1 MSEEQTK
8 KKPTSR
14 PSVRPARRAKKKAK
28 RQASAGES
36 IRTRLKKR
44 SEQRAEKRAEKQA
57 AKLSARQGAKLSAKQ
72 GAKQGAEKGVAK
84 TADKGSKAAAGK
96 GAAVLG
102 FFKPSQGDAP
112 KGAAGIARF
121 FRVPVIVCAAVL
133 VALALLYG
141 PARDLYCAWR
151 ENGALQEQD
160 VKTLSE
166 KEQIQEDI
174 SDLTSKD
181 GIKDQARE
189 LGYVEDGET
198 RIIVEGGDEPEEP
211 DVVTSHDN
219 DEGDDNGYLGFFD
232 FFFGY
237 EGEQ

>member
-1 MSEEQTK
+1 MSKEQTK
-8 KKPTSR
+8 KRPTSR
-14 PSVRPARRAKKKAK
+14 PSVRPARRAKKKAE
-28 RQASAGES
+28 RQASAGEG
-36 IRTRLKKR
+36 IRARLKKR

-57 AKLSARQGAKLSAKQ
+57 AKLSAR
-72 GAKQGAEKGVAK
+72 QGAEKGVAK

-102 FFKPSQGDAP
+102 FFKPPQGDAP

-121 FRVPVIVCAAVL
+121 FRAPVIVCAAVL

-198 RIIVEGGDEPEEP
+198 RIIVEGGDDPEEP
-211 DVVTSHDN
+211 DVVASHDD

>member
-14 PSVRPARRAKKKAK
+14 PSVRPANRAKRRAE

-36 IRTRLKKR
+36 ISTRLKKR
-44 SEQRAEKRAEKQA
+44 SEQRAEKHAEKQA
-57 AKLSARQGAKLSAKQ
+57 AKQGAR
-72 GAKQGAEKGVAK
+72 QGAEKGVAK
-84 TADKGSKAAAGK
+84 TADKGPKVAAGK

-102 FFKPSQGDAP
+102 FFKPSQDDAAP
-112 KGAAGIARF
+112 KGAAGIVRF

-181 GIKDQARE
+181 GVKDQARE

-198 RIIVEGGDEPEEP
+198 RIIVEGGEEPEEP
-211 DVVTSHDN
+211 DVVASHDD
-219 DEGDDNGYLGFFD
+219 DEGEDRGYLGFFD

>member
-14 PSVRPARRAKKKAK
+14 PSVRPANRAKRRAE

-36 IRTRLKKR
+36 ISTSLKKR

-57 AKLSARQGAKLSAKQ
+57 AKQGAR
-72 GAKQGAEKGVAK
+72 QGAEKGVAK
-84 TADKGSKAAAGK
+84 TADKGPKAAAGK

-102 FFKPSQGDAP
+102 FFKPSQDDAVP
-112 KGAAGIARF
+112 KGAAGIVRF

-181 GIKDQARE
+181 GVKDQARE

-198 RIIVEGGDEPEEP
+198 RIIVEGGEEPEEP
-211 DVVTSHDN
+211 DVVASHDD
-219 DEGDDNGYLGFFD
+219 DEGEDHGYLGFFD

-237 EGEQ
+237 EEEQ

>member
-14 PSVRPARRAKKKAK
+14 PSVRPANRAKRRAE

-36 IRTRLKKR
+36 ISTRLKKR

-57 AKLSARQGAKLSAKQ
+57 AKKA
-72 GAKQGAEKGVAK
+72 AKQGAEKGVAK
-84 TADKGSKAAAGK
+84 TADKGPKAAAGK

-102 FFKPSQGDAP
+102 FFKPSQDDAAP

-181 GIKDQARE
+181 GVKDQARE

-198 RIIVEGGDEPEEP
+198 RIIVEGGEEPEEP
-211 DVVTSHDN
+211 DVVASHDD
-219 DEGDDNGYLGFFD
+219 DEGEDRGYLGFFD

>member
-8 KKPTSR
+8 KRPTSR
-14 PSVRPARRAKKKAK
+14 PSVRPARRAKKKAE
-28 RQASAGES
+28 RQASAGEG
-36 IRTRLKKR
+36 IRARLKKR

-57 AKLSARQGAKLSAKQ
+57 AKLSARQGA
-72 GAKQGAEKGVAK
+72 EKGVAK
-84 TADKGSKAAAGK
+84 TADKGSRAAAGK

-211 DVVTSHDN
+211 DVVASHDN
-219 DEGDDNGYLGFFD
+219 DEEDDNGYLGFFD

>member
-8 KKPTSR
+8 KRPTSR
-14 PSVRPARRAKKKAK
+14 PSARPAKRAKKKAE

-36 IRTRLKKR
+36 ISTRLKKR

-57 AKLSARQGAKLSAKQ
+57 AKK
-72 GAKQGAEKGVAK
+72 GAKQGAEKGPAR
-84 TADKGSKAAAGK
+84 TADRGPKAAAGK

-102 FFKPSQGDAP
+102 FFKPSQDDSAP
-112 KGAAGIARF
+112 KGAAGLVRF

-181 GIKDQARE
+181 GVKDQARE

-198 RIIVEGGDEPEEP
+198 RIIVEGGEEPEEP
-211 DVVTSHDN
+211 DVVASHDD
-219 DEGDDNGYLGFFD
+219 DEGEDHGYLGFFD

>member
-14 PSVRPARRAKKKAK
+14 PSVRPAKRAKKRAE

-36 IRTRLKKR
+36 IRTRLKKCSEQR
-44 SEQRAEKRAEKQA
+44 AEQRAEKRA
-57 AKLSARQGAKLSAKQ
+57 AKKAAKQ
-72 GAKQGAEKGVAK
+72 GARQGAEKGVAK
-84 TADKGSKAAAGK
+84 TADKGPKAAAGK

-102 FFKPSQGDAP
+102 FFKPSQDDAAP
-112 KGAAGIARF
+112 KGAAGIVRF

-181 GIKDQARE
+181 GVKDQARE

-198 RIIVEGGDEPEEP
+198 RIIVEGGEEPEEP
-211 DVVTSHDN
+211 DVVASHDD
-219 DEGDDNGYLGFFD
+219 DEGEDHGYLGFFD
-232 FFFGY
+232 FVFGY
-237 EGEQ
+237 EEEQ

>member
-14 PSVRPARRAKKKAK
+14 PSVRPAKRAKKRAE

-36 IRTRLKKR
+36 IRTRLKKCSER
-44 SEQRAEKRAEKQA
+44 RAEQRAEKRA
-57 AKLSARQGAKLSAKQ
+57 AKKAAKQ
-72 GAKQGAEKGVAK
+72 GARQGAEKGVAK
-84 TADKGSKAAAGK
+84 TADKGPKAAAGT

-102 FFKPSQGDAP
+102 FFKPSQDDAAP
-112 KGAAGIARF
+112 KGAAGIVRF

-181 GIKDQARE
+181 GVKDQARE

-198 RIIVEGGDEPEEP
+198 RIIVEGGEEPEEP
-211 DVVTSHDN
+211 DVVASHDD
-219 DEGDDNGYLGFFD
+219 DEGEDHGYLGFFD

>member
-14 PSVRPARRAKKKAK
+14 PSVRPAKRAKKRAE

-36 IRTRLKKR
+36 IRTRLKKC
-44 SEQRAEKRAEKQA
+44 SEQRAEQRAEKQA
-57 AKLSARQGAKLSAKQ
+57 AKQGAR
-72 GAKQGAEKGVAK
+72 QGAEKGVAK

-102 FFKPSQGDAP
+102 FFKPSQDDAAP

-181 GIKDQARE
+181 GVKDQARE

-198 RIIVEGGDEPEEP
+198 RIIVEGGEEPEEP
-211 DVVTSHDN
+211 DVVASHDD
-219 DEGDDNGYLGFFD
+219 DEGEDRGYLGFFD

>member
-14 PSVRPARRAKKKAK
+14 PSVRPANRAKRRAE

-36 IRTRLKKR
+36 ISTRLKKR

-57 AKLSARQGAKLSAKQ
+57 AKQGAR
-72 GAKQGAEKGVAK
+72 QGAEKGVAK
-84 TADKGSKAAAGK
+84 TADKGPKAAAGK

-102 FFKPSQGDAP
+102 FFKPSQDDAAP
-112 KGAAGIARF
+112 KGAAGIVRF

-181 GIKDQARE
+181 GVKDQARE

-198 RIIVEGGDEPEEP
+198 RIIVEGGEEPEEP
-211 DVVTSHDN
+211 DVVASHDD
-219 DEGDDNGYLGFFD
+219 DEGEDRGYLGFFD

>member
-8 KKPTSR
+8 KRPTSR
-14 PSVRPARRAKKKAK
+14 PSVRPARRAKKRAE
-28 RQASAGES
+28 RQASAGEG

-57 AKLSARQGAKLSAKQ
+57 AKLSARH
-72 GAKQGAEKGVAK
+72 GAEKGVAK
-84 TADKGSKAAAGK
+84 TADKGSRAAAGK

-121 FRVPVIVCAAVL
+121 FRAPVIVCAAVL

-151 ENGALQEQD
+151 ENDALQEQD

-211 DVVTSHDN
+211 DVVTSHDD

>member
-8 KKPTSR
+8 KRPTSR
-14 PSVRPARRAKKKAK
+14 PSVRPAKRAKKKAE

-36 IRTRLKKR
+36 ISTRLKKR

-57 AKLSARQGAKLSAKQ
+57 DKKA
-72 GAKQGAEKGVAK
+72 AKQGAEKGVAK
-84 TADKGSKAAAGK
+84 TAGKGSKAAAGK

-102 FFKPSQGDAP
+102 FFKPSQDDAAP
-112 KGAAGIARF
+112 KGAAGLVRF
-121 FRVPVIVCAAVL
+121 FRAPVIVCAAVL

-174 SDLTSKD
+174 SDLTSRD

-198 RIIVEGGDEPEEP
+198 RIIVEGGEEPEEP
-211 DVVTSHDN
+211 DVVTSHDD
-219 DEGDDNGYLGFFD
+219 DEGEDHGYLGFFD

>member
-14 PSVRPARRAKKKAK
+14 PSVRPANRAKRRAE

-36 IRTRLKKR
+36 ISTRLKKR

-57 AKLSARQGAKLSAKQ
+57 AK
-72 GAKQGAEKGVAK
+72 QGAERGVAK

-102 FFKPSQGDAP
+102 FFKPSQDDAAP
-112 KGAAGIARF
+112 KGAAGIMRF

-181 GIKDQARE
+181 GVKDQARE

-198 RIIVEGGDEPEEP
+198 RIIVEGGEEPEEP
-211 DVVTSHDN
+211 DVVASHDD
-219 DEGDDNGYLGFFD
+219 DEGEDHGYLGFFD

>member
-14 PSVRPARRAKKKAK
+14 PSVRPAKRAKKRAE

-36 IRTRLKKR
+36 ISTRLKKR
-44 SEQRAEKRAEKQA
+44 SERRAEKRAEKQA
-57 AKLSARQGAKLSAKQ
+57 AKKA
-72 GAKQGAEKGVAK
+72 AKQGAERGVAK
-84 TADKGSKAAAGK
+84 TADKGSTAAAGK

-102 FFKPSQGDAP
+102 FFKPSQDDAAP
-112 KGAAGIARF
+112 KGAAGIVRF

-181 GIKDQARE
+181 GVKDQARE

-198 RIIVEGGDEPEEP
+198 RIIVEGGEEPEEP
-211 DVVTSHDN
+211 DVAASHDD
-219 DEGDDNGYLGFFD
+219 DEGEDHGYLGFFD